1 MSLKCKEYSLAL
13 ENATK
18 LRDVNALAVIARDC
32 DNSAIRK
39 GAESALASYQK

>member
-13 ENATK
+13 EDATK
-18 LRDVNALAVIARDC
+18 LRDVNALAEIARDC
-32 DNSAIRK
+32 DNSAIRN

>member
-13 ENATK
+13 EDATK
-18 LRDVNALAVIARDC
+18 LRDVNALAEIARVGE
-32 DNSAIRK
+32 NSAIRK